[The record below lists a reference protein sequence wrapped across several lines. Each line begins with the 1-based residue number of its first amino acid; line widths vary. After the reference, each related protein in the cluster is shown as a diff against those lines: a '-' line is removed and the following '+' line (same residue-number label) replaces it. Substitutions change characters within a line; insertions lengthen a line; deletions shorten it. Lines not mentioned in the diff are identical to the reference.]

1 MSKLIKILVVL
12 GAMMALT
19 SCNALLCE
27 MGSATACMR
36 YNKEVWTNQNYK
48 FRGDL

>member
-1 MSKLIKILVVL
+1 MSKLIKILVVV

-27 MGSATACMR
+27 MGSRTACIN
-36 YNKEVWTNQNYK
+36 YAKE
-48 FRGDL
+48 